1 MTGTLVN
8 TGAIVAGALIGVAAG
23 NQISERYKSIL
34 MQALGLSVIFIG
46 LRMAFEAT
54 SDLVVV
60 GSLLLGAITGEIL
73 AIEDKMARVGA
84 FLQKRFAKG
93 STTFIEGFVTASVIY
108 VTGAMMI
115 VGSIKDGTVGDPTIL
130 YIKALLDGVCS
141 VVLASTLGIG
151 VAFSALTVLV
161 AQGAVTLLASRL
173 AFLETP
179 AVLSAIN
186 GVGGLMILAIGLNLL
201 EITKIRT
208 GNLLPGLIFA
218 IIGALYL

>member
-23 NQISERYKSIL
+23 NQISERYRSIL
-34 MQALGLSVIFIG
+34 MQALGLAVIFIG

-54 SDLVVV
+54 SDLLVV
-60 GSLLLGAITGEIL
+60 GSLLVGAVTGELL
-73 AIEDKMARVGA
+73 AIEAKMERVGA
-84 FLQKRFAKG
+84 FLQKRFAKN
-93 STTFIEGFVTASVIY
+93 SSTFIEGFVTASVIY

-115 VGSIKDGTVGDPTIL
+115 VGSIKDGTIGDPTIL

-141 VVLASTLGIG
+141 VVLASSLGIG
-151 VAFSALTVLV
+151 VAFSALTVFV
-161 AQGAVTLLASRL
+161 AQGTVTLLASRL

-186 GVGGLMILAIGLNLL
+186 GAGGLMILAIGLNLL

-208 GNLLPGLIFA
+208 GNLLPGLVFA